1 MATKALRQYIGGRA
15 VAAQS
20 GKTLKVEDPSTGRTI
35 AEVQHSGRPDVD
47 AAVKAAAAAFPAWSS
62 RTPGERSLALLKL
75 AEAVESNRRSLV
87 RAESANAG
95 KPISA
100 VGLEIDAVVDNLR
113 YFAGA
118 ARNMEGKA
126 VAEYLPGRTSM
137 IRRDPVGVVASIAP
151 WNYPIL
157 MAGWK
162 IGPALV
168 TGNTVVLKPSARTPL
183 TALMLGRIAMEEE
196 IFPEGVF
203 RSEEHTSELQSH

>member
-1 MATKALRQYIGGRA
+1 ML
-15 VAAQS
+15 
-20 GKTLKVEDPSTGRTI
+20 
-35 AEVQHSGRPDVD
+35 
-47 AAVKAAAAAFPAWSS
+47 F
-62 RTPGERSLALLKL
+62 RSLAD
-75 AEAVESNRRSLV
+75 AVESRKRSLV
-87 RAESANAG
+87 RMESANAG

-113 YFAGA
+113 FFAGA

-126 VAEYLPGRTSM
+126 VGEYLPGRTSM

-168 TGNTVVLKPSARTPL
+168 TGNTVVNHGNVGCSLSALCECLRHAVRHPESERDDRGGFLLESSPL
-183 TALMLGRIAMEEE
+183 SDDIS
-196 IFPEGVF
+196 FN
-203 RSEEHTSELQSH
+203 